1 MIYHKETVERFL
13 KAEGELRMK
22 LLNDFVKI
30 YTFLISFNVMETFN
44 FHDIFFPQL
53 FPFFHHLLIQQS
65 ELVAREKNHSFN
77 TIIYSSFHGF

>member
-30 YTFLISFNVMETFN
+30 YIFLISFNVMETFN

-53 FPFFHHLLIQQS
+53 FPFPS
-65 ELVAREKNHSFN
+65 VADPTIRVSREGEESFFQCN
-77 TIIYSSFHGF
+77 NLFKLP